1 MSHSLM
7 DNSQMSYVFSRNNL
21 KHACAAR
28 MCMPRGNGSDH
39 GTVSLDH
46 HLHSTHHSVQLS
58 VVFLLLDGSLFW
70 FLDCR

>member
-1 MSHSLM
+1 M
-7 DNSQMSYVFSRNNL
+7 DNSRMSYVFSRNNL
-21 KHACAAR
+21 KHAGDAGAAR
-28 MCMPRGNGSDH
+28 IRMRRGNGSDH
-39 GTVSLDH
+39 WTVSLDH